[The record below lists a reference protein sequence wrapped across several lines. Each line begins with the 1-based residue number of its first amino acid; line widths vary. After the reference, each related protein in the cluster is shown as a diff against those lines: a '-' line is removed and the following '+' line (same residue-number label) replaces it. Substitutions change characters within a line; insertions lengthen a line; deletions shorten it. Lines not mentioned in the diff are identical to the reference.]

1 MAKKGP
7 NMSLI
12 MTVIGKMQIKII
24 LRYHLTPARMTEIM
38 KTNAGKGAPFS
49 VDGVANRCRH
59 SRNQYGG
66 SSER

>member
-7 NMSLI
+7 NMSLTTTEI
-12 MTVIGKMQIKII
+12 RKMQIKII
-24 LRYHLTPARMTEIM
+24 LKFHLTPARMTETM
-38 KTNAGKGAPFS
+38 TTNAGKDAPFS

-59 SRNQYGG
+59 SGNQYGG